1 MILHIINFMK
11 ISRKMKI
18 KYCWKNKNL
27 LDDENTKTELLRQKS
42 KWYSQLIMFELN
54 RDSTTCRYYNTGM

>member
-1 MILHIINFMK
+1 
-11 ISRKMKI
+11 MKI

-42 KWYSQLIMFELN
+42 KWYSQLIMFELT

>member
-1 MILHIINFMK
+1 MK

-27 LDDENTKTELLRQKS
+27 LDNENTKTELTEIQ
-42 KWYSQLIMFELN
+42 MV
-54 RDSTTCRYYNTGM
+54 